1 MTFSVSVMKKQSK
14 NMVAKEKTA
23 SPKRRAKKQKTAEK
37 SEYLSASAAKT
48 ARCAD
53 ANFHS
58 VRAGTLWEFSAKP

>member
-37 SEYLSASAAKT
+37 SEYSSASAAKT
-48 ARCAD
+48 DRSD
-53 ANFHS
+53 ANVHS